1 MDVTASHLLS
11 DTHSQVFEVCL
22 SHDHQFVPS
31 DAWEVAGLKRAD
43 SRKPLPFMHPV
54 WLET

>member
-54 WLET
+54 WLEM